1 VGGVP
6 EDGNQAAGVLID
18 VDKGVA
24 VDVVFALPAD
34 LEVGF
39 GFLDGDW
46 FRIPIPRQAG
56 GQMIGRVQQPGVA
69 GLGREQRQRTDGDKA
84 PGVFGGM
91 ALDVTHLIGQTE
103 ILASHLP
110 LPRPALDRFPAHR
123 LPSQSSR
130 VMVPMELFTQ
140 LFGHLLVFVYHC
152 FDRIVIHG
160 YLSGLSRPEQVVHFF
175 RQVLGVPVVSKE
187 ALSQRTNDYQNWVEA
202 FARNHHTPIQ
212 WAEKGVR
219 KEDYVLSWLRRMV
232 KKNAYGVY
240 FIFKSM
246 EQGPTFRIS
255 VPKYPAQDPNY
266 RILAHQRSRFTH
278 YYFYI
283 RDEVLGPIVMRVAS
297 FFPFQATYYLN
308 GHSFIEQELN
318 RRHIGFRKNDN
329 AFLAVD
335 DVAALQAAADRLSP
349 QIIRQRLD
357 YWTLILGPKF
367 SKRERGQMNL
377 SRFYAIAQIEY
388 CRNFIFKR
396 HFPIH
401 KIFERSCE
409 MGLWRLTANRI
420 SEIFGVRLNK
430 RLRGKLATVLDQI
443 EHGHHVF
450 RAYWKNAFLKQYEK
464 FSAFLRNELCSNN
477 LRDFGLRKG
486 LDHLD
491 AVRKKFQAITDR
503 FAGFQAQ
510 WLNVH
515 VDFPLLQRIALPV
528 TIGSVRYPGI
538 KIHDTRVIRL
548 LEVLLH
554 SGSNLGGWTAKQIHE
569 TVLTTFQLSAKV
581 YGLNQLRYDLR
592 KLKGHGL
599 LERDDSHYTYR
610 LTGKGIQ
617 VALLFLFFH
626 KRLCG
631 PLANSRFHHR
641 PDPAHRP
648 NSKLEAAY
656 HKADKAIQDIVDL
669 LAAA

>member
-1 VGGVP
+1 
-6 EDGNQAAGVLID
+6 
-18 VDKGVA
+18 
-24 VDVVFALPAD
+24 
-34 LEVGF
+34 
-39 GFLDGDW
+39 
-46 FRIPIPRQAG
+46 
-56 GQMIGRVQQPGVA
+56 
-69 GLGREQRQRTDGDKA
+69 
-84 PGVFGGM
+84 
-91 ALDVTHLIGQTE
+91 
-103 ILASHLP
+103 
-110 LPRPALDRFPAHR
+110 
-123 LPSQSSR
+123 
-130 VMVPMELFTQ
+130 MELFAK
-140 LFGHLLVFVYHC
+140 LFTSLLVFVYHC

-160 YLSGLSRPEQVVHFF
+160 YLSGLSRPEQVVHFV
-175 RQVLGVPVVSKE
+175 RQVLGISVVSKE
-187 ALSQRTNDYQNWVEA
+187 VLSQRTDDYRNWVEA
-202 FARNHHTPIQ
+202 FARNHRIPME
-212 WAEKGVR
+212 WAEKGIR
-219 KEDYVLSWLRRMV
+219 KEDHVLPALRRME
-232 KKNAYGVY
+232 KNNAYGVY

-246 EQGPTFRIS
+246 EQGRTFRIT
-255 VPKYPAQDPNY
+255 VPKYPTQDPNH
-266 RILAHQRSRFTH
+266 RILAVQRSRFTH

-283 RDEVLGPIVMRVAS
+283 RDEVLGPIVVRMAS
-297 FFPFQATYYLN
+297 FFPFHATYWLN
-308 GHSFIEQELN
+308 GHSFIERELE
-318 RRHIGFRKNDN
+318 RAGIGFHKHDN

-349 QIIRQRLD
+349 ALIRKQLD

-367 SKRERGQMNL
+367 SKKERAQMNL

-409 MGLWRLTANRI
+409 IGLWRLTANRI

-430 RLRGKLATVLDQI
+430 RLRGKLASVIDQI

-464 FSAFLRNELCSNN
+464 FSRFLRNELCSNN
-477 LRDFGLRKG
+477 LRDFGLKKG

-491 AVRKKFQAITDR
+491 AVRKRFQLVTDR
-503 FAGFQAQ
+503 FAACQAEC
-510 WLNVH
+510 LNVH
-515 VDFPLLQRIALPV
+515 VDFPLLQRLALPV

-538 KIHDTRVIRL
+538 KIHEARIIRL

-554 SGSNLGGWTAKQIHE
+554 GGNTVGGWTAKQIHNA
-569 TVLTTFQLSAKV
+569 VLTSFQLSATA

-599 LERDDSHYTYR
+599 LARDGSRYAYQ
-610 LTGKGIQ
+610 LTAKGIQ

-631 PLANSRFHHR
+631 PLANSRFHHQ

-656 HKADKAIQDIVDL
+656 HKADKAIEAIVEL

>member
-1 VGGVP
+1 
-6 EDGNQAAGVLID
+6 
-18 VDKGVA
+18 
-24 VDVVFALPAD
+24 
-34 LEVGF
+34 
-39 GFLDGDW
+39 
-46 FRIPIPRQAG
+46 
-56 GQMIGRVQQPGVA
+56 
-69 GLGREQRQRTDGDKA
+69 
-84 PGVFGGM
+84 
-91 ALDVTHLIGQTE
+91 
-103 ILASHLP
+103 
-110 LPRPALDRFPAHR
+110 
-123 LPSQSSR
+123 
-130 VMVPMELFTQ
+130 MERFTQ
-140 LFGHLLVFVYHC
+140 LFGSFLAFAYHC

-160 YLSGLSRPEQVVHFF
+160 YLSGLSRPEQVVYFF
-175 RQVLGVPVVSKE
+175 RQVLGLPVVSKE
-187 ALSQRTNDYQNWVEA
+187 ILSQRTDDYRNWVEA
-202 FARNHHTPIQ
+202 FARNHRIPVE
-212 WAEKGVR
+212 WAEKGTR
-219 KEDYVLSWLRRMV
+219 KEDYVLPALRRME

-246 EQGPTFRIS
+246 EQGRTFRIS
-255 VPKYPAQDPNY
+255 VPKYPTQDPNH

-283 RDEVLGPIVMRVAS
+283 RDQVLGPILIRVAS
-297 FFPFQATYYLN
+297 FFPFHATYWLN
-308 GHSFIEQELN
+308 GHSFMEQELK
-318 RRHIGFRKNDN
+318 RAGIGFHKNDN

-349 QIIRQRLD
+349 AVIGKQLD

-367 SKRERGQMNL
+367 SKKERGQMDL

-409 MGLWRLTANRI
+409 IGLWRLTANRI

-430 RLRGKLATVLDQI
+430 RLRGKLANVIDQI

-464 FSAFLRNELCSNN
+464 FSRFLRNELCSNN
-477 LRDFGLRKG
+477 LRDFGLKKG

-491 AVRKKFQAITDR
+491 AVRKRFQTITDR
-503 FAGFQAQ
+503 FAGFQARC
-510 WLNVH
+510 LNVH
-515 VDFPLLQRIALPV
+515 VDFPLLQRLALPV

-538 KIHDTRVIRL
+538 KIHDIRIIRL

-554 SGSNLGGWTAKQIHE
+554 GGNTVGGWTARQIHE
-569 TVLTTFQLSAKV
+569 AVLTTFQLSAKA

-592 KLKGHGL
+592 KLKGHCL
-599 LERDDSHYTYR
+599 LERDGRRYAYQ
-610 LTGKGIQ
+610 LTDKGVQ

-631 PLANSRFHHR
+631 PLANSRFHHKPDPGQR
-641 PDPAHRP
+641 PD
-648 NSKLEAAY
+648 SKLEAAY